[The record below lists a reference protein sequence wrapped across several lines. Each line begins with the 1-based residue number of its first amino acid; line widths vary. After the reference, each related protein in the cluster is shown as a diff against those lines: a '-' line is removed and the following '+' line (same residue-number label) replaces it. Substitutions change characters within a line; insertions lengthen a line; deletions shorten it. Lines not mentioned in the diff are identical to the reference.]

1 MNDGTIDYRSAGVDV
16 EAGQTLVRDI
26 GAMVAI
32 THGPEVIGNLGG
44 FAGLYALGNYREPIL
59 VSGTDGVGTKVE
71 LARAAGRLDTIGIDL
86 VAMCVNDVICHGAR
100 PLFFLD
106 YMAVDS
112 LNQVDA
118 AAIVSGITEGCRRAG
133 CALIGGET
141 AEMPGVYRSG
151 RFDLAGFAVG
161 AVEREELID
170 GSELEPGMA
179 VVGLASSGFHSNG
192 YSLLRRLFPEVGGG
206 TGESAESGAIGV
218 SVKPKESAEPGASAQ
233 PRAERLRDALLTPT
247 RIYAGV
253 MAEIT
258 SGCRVAGIAHI
269 TGGGWWENL
278 PRLLGVLRATA
289 ASAASAAPDES
300 AAPVEE
306 GGVPA
311 PGSAHASAASHLR
324 LVVDAAAVPLPEVC
338 NMIVDTALQPAEAYR
353 TFNMGL
359 GLAVALPAGQVSRA
373 IEIAAGHGIEAWEIG
388 QVEEAGAARTES
400 TETSVH
406 NVDPAISITGIP
418 VEWRR

>member
-1 MNDGTIDYRSAGVDV
+1 MKDEAINYRSAGVDV
-16 EAGQTLVRDI
+16 DAGQKLVRDI
-26 GAMVAI
+26 GDTVAA
-32 THGPEVIGNLGG
+32 TQGPEVLGNLGG
-44 FAGLYALGNYREPIL
+44 FAGLYALGNYRDPIL

-112 LNQVDA
+112 LKEVDA
-118 AAIVSGITEGCRRAG
+118 AAIVSGVAEGCRLAG

-141 AEMPGVYRSG
+141 AEMPGVYRPG

-170 GSELEPGMA
+170 GRALEPGMA

-192 YSLLRRLFPEVGGG
+192 YSLLRRLFPETSGDR
-206 TGESAESGAIGV
+206 GERGAD
-218 SVKPKESAEPGASAQ
+218 A
-233 PRAERLRDALLTPT
+233 LRDALLTPT
-247 RIYAGV
+247 RIYAAV
-253 MAEIT
+253 VSALT
-258 SGCRVAGIAHI
+258 AQCRVAGIAHI

-278 PRLLGVLRATA
+278 PRLLGVRRASIA
-289 ASAASAAPDES
+289 SSASAPSAASMNVSNGPSSSVPEGRAA
-300 AAPVEE
+300 
-306 GGVPA
+306 A
-311 PGSAHASAASHLR
+311 PGSAQEASASPLC
-324 LVVDAAAVPLPEVC
+324 LLVDAGAVPLPEVC
-338 NMIVDTALQPAEAYR
+338 NMIVDTALEPPEAYR

-388 QVEEAGAARTES
+388 QVEEASGAGR
-400 TETSVH
+400 ETHTPKDAEEQSP
-406 NVDPAISITGIP
+406 NASDDDPRDPAISITGIP
-418 VEWRR
+418 GKWRR